1 MEVHVAEDESAASTA
16 TVPRLSARLVDV
28 FLAHTDDLI
37 LLFEEDGTIVWASP
51 TSRRLLGVEPQDL
64 VGHNGMAM
72 IHPDDQDRA
81 FEAFASIPAR
91 GDNVRVELRVIDPAG
106 RIRWVEEVATNL
118 LDEPEVGG
126 VVAHVRDITE
136 RKVVERAA
144 RFQASLL
151 DNVGQAVAARDT
163 EGRVIYWNDAA
174 TRLFGWTADEAQG
187 RLLSELVVAVP
198 QHEDRAVAARS
209 DQALGRPWSGELH
222 VAGKDGTTV
231 PILVTT
237 SPVHD
242 DAGQLVATIAVST
255 DLTETLAQRR
265 SAEEAHRRLADAQ
278 ASAHLGSF
286 ELDLE
291 TGEVFGSDELWRIL
305 GRPPSRLEH
314 LEHVHPDDVDVFL
327 AALRDASDGRNDVAV
342 THRIVRPDGVVRWVV
357 SRSSQFHSAASRVLA
372 GTMLDI
378 TERHE
383 AEQALVHQATHDPLT
398 GLANRNLFVER
409 LEATLAVEGRATT
422 VLFVDLDDFGT
433 VNDRI
438 GHVDADDVLRR
449 LGARIVAAAPPLSTV
464 GRLGGDEFAIRFDGP
479 VERAE
484 ALAVAGRV
492 QAAIRRPIAAPG
504 TTLAIDSSIGIAQS
518 GPERR
523 GEALLRN
530 ADLAM
535 YAAKQA
541 GRGRCE
547 LFDVALHERNR
558 RRADL
563 VLELRAALE
572 AGQVVTYYQP
582 EFDLATGALFG
593 FEALARWI
601 HPERGTISPDEFIP
615 LAEENGLIEVLGGQM
630 LDNACRVLA
639 LWRERRPDLAL
650 AVGVN
655 VSPLQL
661 ADQAFPD
668 HVARAL
674 AVSGIAPSNLCLEVT
689 ESTLM
694 DVDVA
699 SGALGRLT
707 ALGVQVAIDD
717 FGTGYSSFSRL
728 KHFPVDFLK
737 IDQSFVRD
745 AGVSAEDDVILRTM
759 AVLARSLSVKVI
771 AEGIETDAQRRLLAD
786 LGCEY
791 GQGFLWSRP
800 VDEDT
805 ATALVDARPHE
816 ARLAVTGPR
825 PAVPCAGDEPP
836 ID

>member
-1 MEVHVAEDESAASTA
+1 VAEDEGATTTA
-16 TVPRLSARLVDV
+16 TVSRLSATLVDV

-37 LLFEEDGTIVWASP
+37 LLIEADGTIVWASP
-51 TSRRLLGVEPQDL
+51 TSERVYGLDPEQL
-64 VGHNGMAM
+64 VGHNGMDM
-72 IHPDDQDRA
+72 IHPDDQARA
-81 FEAFASIPAR
+81 FEAFTSIPNL
-91 GDNVRVELRVIDPAG
+91 GDNVRVELRIIDPAG
-106 RIRWVEEVATNL
+106 KVRWIEEVATNL

-126 VVAHVRDITE
+126 VVAHLRDITE
-136 RKVVERAA
+136 RKLAERAV

-151 DNVGQAVAARDT
+151 DNVGQSVAARDT
-163 EGRVIYWNDAA
+163 EDRVIYWNDAA
-174 TRLFGWTADEAQG
+174 TRLFGWTSEEAQG
-187 RLLSELVVAVP
+187 RLLNELVVAVP
-198 QHEDRAVAARS
+198 QHEDRAMAARAV
-209 DQALGRPWSGELH
+209 QAAERTWSGEVH
-222 VAGKDGTTV
+222 VVGKDGTVV
-231 PILVTT
+231 PILATT

-242 DAGQLVATIAVST
+242 DAGQLVATIAIST

-265 SAEEAHRRLADAQ
+265 EAEEAHRRLADAQ

-291 TGEVFGSDELWRIL
+291 TGEVLGSDELWRIL
-305 GRPPSRLEH
+305 GRAPSRLEH
-314 LEHVHPDDVDVFL
+314 LEHIHPDDRDLFL
-327 AALRDASDGRNDVAV
+327 AALRDASDGDNDVAV
-342 THRIVRPDGVVRWVV
+342 THRIIRPDGVVRWVV

-398 GLANRNLFVER
+398 GLANRSLFVER
-409 LEATLAVEGRATT
+409 LETTLAVEGSSTT

-479 VERAE
+479 ADRSEV
-484 ALAVAGRV
+484 LAVAGRI
-492 QAAIRRPIAAPG
+492 QAAIRRPIAARG
-504 TTLAIDSSIGIAQS
+504 STLAIDSSIGIAQS

-572 AGQVVTYYQP
+572 AGQVVTYFQP

-601 HPERGTISPDEFIP
+601 HPDRGTICPEEFIP
-615 LAEENGLIEVLGGQM
+615 LAEENGLIGILGGQM
-630 LDNACRVLA
+630 LDNACRALA
-639 LWRERRPDLAL
+639 QWGERRPDLPL

-655 VSPLQL
+655 VSPIQL

-668 HVARAL
+668 HVAHAL
-674 AVSGIAPSNLCLEVT
+674 AVSGVAPASLCLEVT
-689 ESTLM
+689 ESALM

-699 SGALGRLT
+699 SEALGRLT
-707 ALGVQVAIDD
+707 GLGVQVAIDD

-728 KHFPVDFLK
+728 KMFPVDFLK
-737 IDQSFVRD
+737 IDQSFVFD
-745 AGVSAEDDVILRTM
+745 IGNAEDDVILATM
-759 AVLARSLSVKVI
+759 AGMARSLGVTVI
-771 AEGIETDAQRRLLAD
+771 AEGIETDAQRRFLAD

-800 VDEDT
+800 VDEAA
-805 ATALVDARPHE
+805 ATALVDARPHD

>member
-1 MEVHVAEDESAASTA
+1 VHVSDDEGAATA

-51 TSRRLLGVEPQDL
+51 TSRRLLGLEPDDL
-64 VGHNGMAM
+64 VGHNGLDM
-72 IHPDDQDRA
+72 IHPEDQDRA
-81 FEAFASIPAR
+81 FTAFASIPEL
-91 GDNVRVELRVIDPAG
+91 GDNVRVELRIIDPTG
-106 RIRWVEEVATNL
+106 TIRWVEEVATNL

-126 VVAHVRDITE
+126 VVAHLRDITE
-136 RKVVERAA
+136 RKVVERAV

-163 EGRVIYWNDAA
+163 DGRVTYWNDAA
-174 TRLFGWTADEAQG
+174 TRLFGWTAAEAQG
-187 RLLSELVVAVP
+187 RQMRELVVAVP
-198 QHEDRAVAARS
+198 EHTDRAATARI
-209 DQALGRPWSGELH
+209 DQAAGRSWSGEIH
-222 VAGKDGTTV
+222 VTGRDGTVV
-231 PILVTT
+231 PILAMT

-242 DAGQLVATIAVST
+242 DDGRLVATIAVSS
-255 DLTETLAQRR
+255 DLTEALAQRHA
-265 SAEEAHRRLADAQ
+265 AEEAHRRLADAQ

-291 TGEVFGSDELWRIL
+291 TGDFHGSDEFWRIL
-305 GRPPSRLEH
+305 GRAPCRLDALEH
-314 LEHVHPDDVDVFL
+314 IHPDDRDLLVT
-327 AALRDASDGRNDVAV
+327 ALRDAADGRNDVSV

-357 SRSSQFHSAASRVLA
+357 ARTSQFHSASARVLA

-398 GLANRNLFVER
+398 GLANRHLFVER
-409 LEATLAVEGRATT
+409 LEAALSVEGSSTT
-422 VLFVDLDDFGT
+422 VLFIDLDDFGT

-438 GHVDADDVLRR
+438 GHVDADDVLCR
-449 LGARIVAAAPPLSTV
+449 LGQRIVAAAPALGTV
-464 GRLGGDEFAIRFDGP
+464 GRLGGDEFVVSFDAPAGRDE
-479 VERAE
+479 V
-484 ALAVAGRV
+484 LAVAERV
-492 QAAIRRPIAAPG
+492 QAAIRLPITAQG
-504 TTLAIDSSIGIAQS
+504 TTLAIDSSIGIARS

-523 GEALLRN
+523 AEALVRN

-547 LFDVALHERNR
+547 LFDVALHEQNR

-563 VLELRAALE
+563 VLELQTALD
-572 AGQVVTYYQP
+572 AGQVVTYFQP

-601 HPERGTISPDEFIP
+601 HPERGTIGPDEFIP
-615 LAEENGLIEVLGGQM
+615 LAEESGLIGNLGGQM
-630 LDNACRVLA
+630 LDNACRALA
-639 LWRERRPDLAL
+639 RWRERRPDLVI

-661 ADQAFPD
+661 ADRTFPD
-668 HVARAL
+668 HVGEAL
-674 AVSGIAPSNLCLEVT
+674 ETWGIDPANLCLEVT
-689 ESTLM
+689 ESALM

-699 SGALGRLT
+699 SDALGRLT

-728 KHFPVDFLK
+728 KLFPVDFLK
-737 IDQSFVRD
+737 IDQSFVFD
-745 AGVSAEDDVILRTM
+745 IGNAEDDVILTAM
-759 AVLARSLSVKVI
+759 AGMARSLGVKVI
-771 AEGIETDAQRRLLAD
+771 AEGVETSAQRRFLTD

-791 GQGFLWSRP
+791 GQGYLWSRP
-800 VDEDT
+800 VGEAA
-805 ATALVDARPHE
+805 ATAIVDARPSD
-816 ARLAVTGPR
+816 ARLTLRAP
-825 PAVPCAGDEPP
+825 
-836 ID
+836 

>member
-1 MEVHVAEDESAASTA
+1 VAEDEGATTTA

-28 FLAHTDDLI
+28 FLAHTEDLI
-37 LLFEEDGTIVWASP
+37 LLFEADGTIVWASP
-51 TSRRLLGVEPQDL
+51 TSKRVYGLDPDQL
-64 VGHNGMAM
+64 VGHNGMDM
-72 IHPDDQDRA
+72 IHPDDQVRA
-81 FEAFASIPAR
+81 FEAFSSIPEL
-91 GDNVRVELRVIDPAG
+91 GDNVRVELRIIDPAG
-106 RIRWVEEVATNL
+106 QIRWVEEVATNL
-118 LDEPEVGG
+118 LDEPEVSG
-126 VVAHVRDITE
+126 VVAHLRDITE
-136 RKVVERAA
+136 RKRVERAM

-163 EGRVIYWNDAA
+163 EGRIIYWNDAA
-174 TRLFGWTADEAQG
+174 TRLFGWTSEEAQG
-187 RLLSELVVAVP
+187 RQMSELVVAVP
-198 QHEDRAVAARS
+198 QHEDRERAARG
-209 DQALGRPWSGELH
+209 DPAVGRTWSGEVH
-222 VAGKDGTTV
+222 TVGKEGPAV
-231 PILVTT
+231 PILATT

-242 DAGQLVATIAVST
+242 DDGRLVATIAVST

-265 SAEEAHRRLADAQ
+265 AAEEAHRRLADAQ

-291 TGEVFGSDELWRIL
+291 TGEVLGSDELWRIL
-305 GRPPSRLEH
+305 GRPPSRLDH
-314 LEHVHPDDVDVFL
+314 LEHVHPDDRDLFI

-378 TERHE
+378 TARHE

-398 GLANRNLFVER
+398 GLANRSLFVER
-409 LEATLAVEGRATT
+409 LEAALAVDGSATT
-422 VLFVDLDDFGT
+422 VLFIDLDDFGT

-479 VERAE
+479 ADRTE
-484 ALAVAGRV
+484 ALAVAGQV
-492 QAAIRRPIAAPG
+492 QAAIRRPIAARG
-504 TTLAIDSSIGIAQS
+504 STLAIDSSIGIAQS

-547 LFDVALHERNR
+547 LFDVALHDRNR

-572 AGQVVTYYQP
+572 AGQVVTYFQP

-593 FEALARWI
+593 FEALARWL
-601 HPERGTISPDEFIP
+601 HPDRGTICPDEFIP
-615 LAEENGLIEVLGGQM
+615 LAEENGLIGILGGQM
-630 LDNACRVLA
+630 LDNACRALA
-639 LWRERRPDLAL
+639 RWRERRPDLPI

-668 HVARAL
+668 HVAHAL
-674 AVSGIAPSNLCLEVT
+674 AASGIAAANLCLEVT

-699 SGALGRLT
+699 SEALGHLT
-707 ALGVQVAIDD
+707 DLGVQVAIDD

-737 IDQSFVRD
+737 IDQSFVFD
-745 AGVSAEDDVILRTM
+745 AGVTDEDDVILRTM
-759 AVLARSLSVKVI
+759 AGLARSLGVKVI
-771 AEGIETDAQRRLLAD
+771 AEGIETDAQRQFLAE

-800 VDEDT
+800 VDEAA
-805 ATALVDARPHE
+805 ATALVDARPHD